1 MQLKKACENGDAAV
15 LKSCL
20 RANPGLDID
29 ALEDEVCVCVCVC
42 VCVFIYIIYICIYIY
57 RGRCR
62 RRSSIW
68 RRRVGFVSS

>member
-57 RGRCR
+57 
-62 RRSSIW
+62 I
-68 RRRVGFVSS
+68 